1 MANQPVTSAFA
12 TSATED
18 TIILSIV
25 QDELNRNNFLRAT
38 IMDLS
43 SQASKGVKA
52 VEVPKF
58 TSSFSAPSTQNPD
71 GLTEVEFQ
79 SPVFGVDSI
88 AINKWKNLP
97 YRVPDRV
104 SMQTKLSLEAEL
116 AKSAGAKMGEFIDD
130 QIIANLRLASTSAP
144 DHNRA
149 LDGGA
154 TGGAGPTSITLEGIS
169 TARQLLNRANV
180 PSVDR
185 WLVIPPEQEKALIDL
200 DNFRNADKY
209 GSREAL
215 LKGEIGE
222 IYGFRVMV
230 HNGLAANEAIAYHKD
245 CCAVAVQQEIKFET
259 QRADVRLQ
267 ATDYS
272 FSLGMGDAV
281 LNGGKMQVYL
291 HSA

>member
-18 TIILSIV
+18 TVILSIV
-25 QDELNRNNFLRAT
+25 QDELDRNSFLRPT

-43 SQASKGVKA
+43 SQAVKGVKE

-58 TSSFSAPSTQNPD
+58 TSSFSGPADQNPD
-71 GLTEVEFQ
+71 GLTETEFQ
-79 SPVFGVDSI
+79 SPVFGVDTI
-88 AINKWKNLP
+88 AIDKWKNLP
-97 YRVPDRV
+97 YRVSDRV
-104 SMQTKLSLEAEL
+104 STQTKLSLEAEL
-116 AKSAGAKMGEFIDD
+116 AKSAGSKMGIYIDD
-130 QIIANLRLASTSAP
+130 QIIVRLKQASAAAP
-144 DHNRA
+144 DHLLG
-149 LDGGA
+149 LDGGDTA
-154 TGGAGPTSITLEGIS
+154 GVGASITLEAIS
-169 TARQLLNRANV
+169 TCRQKLNRANV
-180 PSVDR
+180 PQMDR
-185 WLVIPPEQEKALIDL
+185 WLLIPPEQEKALIDL

-215 LKGEIGE
+215 LRGEIGE

-230 HNGLAANEAIAYHKD
+230 HNGLAANEACAYHKD

-272 FSLGMGDAV
+272 FSLGMGDQV
-281 LNGGKMQVYL
+281 LNDGKMNIYML
-291 HSA
+291 GA